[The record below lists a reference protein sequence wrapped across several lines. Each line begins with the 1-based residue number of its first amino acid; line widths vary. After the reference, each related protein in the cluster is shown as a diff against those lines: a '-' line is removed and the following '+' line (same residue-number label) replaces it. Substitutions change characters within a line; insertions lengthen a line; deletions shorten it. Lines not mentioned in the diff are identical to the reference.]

1 MDLNRPK
8 FMDSEFFVAEP
19 GNWRLLPG
27 APQYI
32 QEEFAKY
39 MEALNEGGNEDIEL
53 VEILDDA
60 DE

>member
-1 MDLNRPK
+1 MDMIRPK

-27 APQYI
+27 APKYI
-32 QEEFAKY
+32 QEEFTKY
-39 MEALNEGGNEDIEL
+39 IEAINEGGNEDIEL
-53 VEILDDA
+53 VDILDDE

>member
-1 MDLNRPK
+1 MDTIRPK

-27 APQYI
+27 APKYI
-32 QEEFAKY
+32 LEEFIKY
-39 MEALNEGGNEDIEL
+39 MEEINEGGNEDIEL
-53 VEILDDA
+53 VDIPDDD